1 MKGVQRMRH
10 YQLFLLEEDVAQHYF
25 GQESKLFHLFLER
38 TMASSEQKQIIDLQ
52 IEYISKP
59 MPGLLLQQ
67 KMMAAFSN
75 LSSYKVNKHI
85 HVLDLAQP
93 ESCAELLIHK
103 EHLSLTST
111 GEIEAETMFFEVL
124 RKIDP
129 CFFAINFE
137 THRFGWLNP
146 IKQVKFV

>member
-1 MKGVQRMRH
+1 MRH
-10 YQLFLLEEDVAQHYF
+10 YQLYLLEEDVAQYYY

-38 TMASSEQKQIIDLQ
+38 TKATAEQRMIIDAQ

-67 KMMAAFSN
+67 KMITSFSH
-75 LSSYKVNKHI
+75 LPIYRVHKHI
-85 HVLDLAQP
+85 HLLEIEHP
-93 ESCAELLIHK
+93 ESCAELLLQKQSIT
-103 EHLSLTST
+103 LTST

-129 CFFAINFE
+129 YFFAVN
-137 THRFGWLNP
+137 TQSHRFGWLNP
-146 IKQVKFV
+146 IKQVKYV

>member
-1 MKGVQRMRH
+1 MRH
-10 YQLFLLEEDVAQHYF
+10 YQLYLLEEDVAQHYF

-38 TMASSEQKQIIDLQ
+38 TMATPEQKAILEMQID
-52 IEYISKP
+52 YISKP

-67 KMMAAFSN
+67 KILSAFSH
-75 LSSYKVNKHI
+75 LSTYTVYKHI
-85 HVLDLAQP
+85 HVLDLTHQ
-93 ESCAELLIHK
+93 ESCAELLIQK
-103 EHLSLTST
+103 QHLTLTST

-129 CFFAINFE
+129 CFFAVNTE
-137 THRFGWLNP
+137 AHRFGWLSP